1 MYDKIINPVTNK
13 PVKLNSNLGKKILKN
28 YKKLF
33 QQKGGSNF
41 VSALS
46 LKNSSFDNLQYGGRP
61 PNNVEHEVLN
71 RSITIAHGEGGV
83 FW

>member
-33 QQKGGSNF
+33 QQ
-41 VSALS
+41 
-46 LKNSSFDNLQYGGRP
+46 
-61 PNNVEHEVLN
+61 
-71 RSITIAHGEGGV
+71 
-83 FW
+83 